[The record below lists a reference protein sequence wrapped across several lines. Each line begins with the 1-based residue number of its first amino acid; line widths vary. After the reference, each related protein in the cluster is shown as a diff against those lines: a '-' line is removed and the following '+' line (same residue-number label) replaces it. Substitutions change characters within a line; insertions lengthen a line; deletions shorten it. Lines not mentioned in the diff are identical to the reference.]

1 MIWNLLAPIV
11 GPVIDK
17 LVDRLPNPNER
28 ARAKEEMERE
38 FMQAVNNSTELQ
50 ARINLQEAKHKSVF
64 VAGWRPFIGWICGI
78 ALAWAFLVQPV
89 VVWAVA
95 VWAPEVTGLPK
106 IETEGLFTLVLAML
120 GMGTLRTFEKA
131 KGVSRE
137 Q

>member
-28 ARAKEEMERE
+28 ARAREEMERE
-38 FMQAVNNSTELQ
+38 FMEAVNNSAELQ
-50 ARINLQEAKHKSVF
+50 AKINLQEAKHKSVF

-89 VVWAVA
+89 VIWAVA
-95 VWAPEVTGLPK
+95 VWAPEVTGLPEIK
-106 IETEGLFTLVLAML
+106 TEGLFTLVMAML
-120 GMGTLRTFEKA
+120 GMGTLRTFEKT